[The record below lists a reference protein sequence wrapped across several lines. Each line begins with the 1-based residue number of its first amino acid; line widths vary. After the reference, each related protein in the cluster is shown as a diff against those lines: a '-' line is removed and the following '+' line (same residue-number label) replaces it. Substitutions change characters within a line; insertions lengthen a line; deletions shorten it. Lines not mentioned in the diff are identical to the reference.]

1 MGTLDLGKKSID
13 FTAVKTNLSL
23 FEKFI
28 TLVLLMQKGKGLFLE
43 QNVFEEKKWCC
54 DCLYL
59 LNSIEALALPLLL
72 TLISRKW
79 DPWSM
84 RFFPPEAAVYLYQA
98 TIWPWTEY
106 CCQIRAVAHCIC
118 SETLDERQKRVCRT
132 AGLLLSGPL
141 ELSAHHQNVT
151 SWTLFYSYYFG
162 QCSFKLVELIP
173 NPHSSGRYTHYSNI
187 LHKSSHLS

>member
-1 MGTLDLGKKSID
+1 MCSLS
-13 FTAVKTNLSL
+13 KT
-23 FEKFI
+23 
-28 TLVLLMQKGKGLFLE
+28 FLKRR
-43 QNVFEEKKWCC
+43 NDPVI
-54 DCLYL
+54 CLYL
-59 LNSIEALALPLLL
+59 LNSIKALALSLLL

-173 NPHSSGRYTHYSNI
+173 NPHSSGRYTRYSNI